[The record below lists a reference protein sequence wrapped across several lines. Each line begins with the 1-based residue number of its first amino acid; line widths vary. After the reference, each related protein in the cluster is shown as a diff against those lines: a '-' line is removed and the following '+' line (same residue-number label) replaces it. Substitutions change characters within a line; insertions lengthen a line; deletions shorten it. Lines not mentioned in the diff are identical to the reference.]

1 MDESSF
7 ATAVSKLND
16 SPDTIVVHWLFK
28 SAGLK
33 HKHLIAQYKKS
44 IINLPEALV

>member
-1 MDESSF
+1 M
-7 ATAVSKLND
+7 AVSKLND
-16 SPDTIVVHWLFK
+16 SPDTVVVHWLFK
-28 SAGLK
+28 SAGLKHKQK